1 MEGSL
6 GPAVIAVPIVVL
18 LVLIAIWAIIVRNGL
33 VSYRNKARESLS
45 GIDVALEARYDQIT
59 AQKDVVKGAVAKEIE
74 LILGATALRTG
85 RSIPDLSVEEKSV
98 LAGSMQQAEGLL
110 LSVEAYPTMESQKSI
125 RLLQR
130 TINEVEERLQA
141 SRRLYNSSAT
151 TYNTKAQLFPQNI
164 VATIFGF
171 KTMDLFGLSNA
182 AKSQPVQL
190 EGFLD

>member
-6 GPAVIAVPIVVL
+6 GPAIIAVPIVVL
-18 LVLIAIWAIIVRNGL
+18 LALITIWAIIVRNGL

-74 LILGATALRTG
+74 FILGATALRTG

-110 LSVEAYPTMESQKSI
+110 LSVEAYPTMESQNPFGYCNARSMRLKSVC
-125 RLLQR
+125 RRPVACTTHQR
-130 TINEVEERLQA
+130 QHTTPKHSYFRKISWPRFLV
-141 SRRLYNSSAT
+141 SR
-151 TYNTKAQLFPQNI
+151 PW
-164 VATIFGF
+164 IFSG
-171 KTMDLFGLSNA
+171 
-182 AKSQPVQL
+182 
-190 EGFLD
+190 

>member
-6 GPAVIAVPIVVL
+6 GSAVIAVPIVVL

-98 LAGSMQQAEGLL
+98 LADSMQQAEGLL
-110 LSVEAYPTMESQKSI
+110 LSVETYPTMEPQKSI

>member
-1 MEGSL
+1 M
-6 GPAVIAVPIVVL
+6 
-18 LVLIAIWAIIVRNGL
+18 
-33 VSYRNKARESLS
+33 
-45 GIDVALEARYDQIT
+45 
-59 AQKDVVKGAVAKEIE
+59 
-74 LILGATALRTG
+74 
-85 RSIPDLSVEEKSV
+85 
-98 LAGSMQQAEGLL
+98 LADSMQQAEDLL
-110 LSVEAYPTMESQKSI
+110 LSVEAYPTMEPQKSI